1 MAAGK
6 PDTDTVVA
14 INRVLAAER
23 ELADAVSAADREA
36 QQILEEARAR
46 RRRILERARQ
56 RASRM
61 HAHAAVEL
69 ERALAELEATGNT
82 EHDDEGGADAALAR
96 AVQTLARRLSSA
108 DDAGR

>member
-46 RRRILERARQ
+46 RRRILERA
-56 RASRM
+56 A
-61 HAHAAVEL
+61 
-69 ERALAELEATGNT
+69 
-82 EHDDEGGADAALAR
+82 
-96 AVQTLARRLSSA
+96 
-108 DDAGR
+108 